1 MTTDPDE
8 RLRQELARQREIDAF
23 NASEEGRA
31 IAKREFELRVNEV
44 VEKLRLAD
52 WPGGIPMVVSDG
64 EGQPIDRV
72 GWQVHRQSFQIHVST
87 GYDRYVARVTYLHF
101 DGSFSTA
108 EDGLNHVRVPH
119 TAGEVFGKGGPHV
132 DRILEGLSSLEKSLD
147 L

>member
-8 RLRQELARQREIDAF
+8 RLRQELARKREIDAF
-23 NASEEGRA
+23 NDSEEGRA

-52 WPGGIPMVVSDG
+52 WPGGIPMKVSDG

-72 GWQVHRQSFQIHVST
+72 GWQVQGWNQSLGNVG
-87 GYDRYVARVTYLHF
+87 GYDRWVDWVTYLHF
-101 DGSFSTA
+101 DGSFTTA
-108 EDGLNHVRVPH
+108 EVGRTHLRVPQ
-119 TAGEVFGKGGPHV
+119 TAGEVFGKGWPHV
-132 DRILEGLSSLEKSLD
+132 DRILEGLSSLEKWLD